1 MIIRDENTLKT
12 EQADFVN
19 LNDDAGNSLGT
30 NYYREVLGLSSNA
43 LSNSYNHTNLIP
55 NRLKWGSTL
64 ISIVD

>member
-55 NRLKWGSTL
+55 NY
-64 ISIVD
+64 